1 MTDNYIELTIG
12 DATKIQELF
21 DSLSEESKSQC
32 LIYIS
37 ALRDKELM
45 DSEKTAG

>member
-1 MTDNYIELTIG
+1 MTENYIEATLS

-21 DSLSEESKSQC
+21 NSLSEESKSQC

-37 ALRDKELM
+37 ALRDRELM
-45 DSEKTAG
+45 DSKKSAG